1 MSTLLSKLS
10 LTARPE
16 NTKDNPILRRRQK
29 LLLKMDEQLAM
40 AQSHIK
46 GKPHTCFKEKWQ
58 VNPETNVRE
67 KVRVPKN
74 IKPFYYKRDN
84 KYFLE
89 IRYFNKPL
97 ELQKDM
103 YAIEVGEPEALVAT
117 IKTVIEAI
125 VAGELDQLLVPI
137 APINKKKAANK

>member
-1 MSTLLSKLS
+1 MSILNQLS
-10 LTARPE
+10 LTACPE

-40 AQSHIK
+40 AQSHIE

-58 VNPETNVRE
+58 VNPETKIRE

-89 IRYFNKPL
+89 IRYFNKAL

-103 YAIEVGEPEALVAT
+103 YAIDVGEPEALVAT

-125 VAGELDQLLVPI
+125 VAGELDDLLVPI
-137 APINKKKAANK
+137 APINKKKSTKK